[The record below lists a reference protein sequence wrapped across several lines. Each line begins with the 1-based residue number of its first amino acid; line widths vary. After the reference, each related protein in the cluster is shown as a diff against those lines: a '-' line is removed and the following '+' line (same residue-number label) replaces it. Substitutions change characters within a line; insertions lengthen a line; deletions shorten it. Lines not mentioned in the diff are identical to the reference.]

1 MTALEIGIWSAHGG
15 AVLVVAAG
23 LAVAMFSRSRIA
35 AVQALAFIAIAST
48 YVSSASGF
56 LEVVWPDRGAQ
67 DAARIALVTGPL
79 AGALSL
85 GLLVQ
90 WFATERLSRTLNL
103 TLLGGTIGLLSVSV
117 LCAALPLPAA
127 LLVSLLAVW
136 MGALT
141 GSFVTWRVAYDG
153 DQLAWIMLGSCGCM
167 VLTISGLSW
176 GLLASGNPPIWAQVL
191 TAVSAVAFYL
201 VAGTAVALRVRY
213 YTSISRAL
221 RRGTTVDGLTQLPTG
236 VELEHRLMPLFARAT
251 RIQRTLALVGVH
263 IANADDL
270 GQTHGTRARDQA
282 LYALSLRLRASV
294 GTRYGLGRARVDGF
308 VLIIDEPR
316 SFHAATA
323 LALRLAD
330 VLRRPMMLQAFQAN
344 DPNIE
349 WTPVVGIG
357 VSPVVVDPTNAGM
370 AIDQAMSMAAECAEF
385 ASGVGT
391 TDPLSR
397 EVVEIPSR
405 G

>member
-1 MTALEIGIWSAHGG
+1 VTALEIGIWSAHGG